1 MDRLSFLKPCPRFG
15 ERLYRALLTPVLL
28 VGYTWAIYSANQF
41 AQTERRKQME
51 NDIRERIALKRYQII
66 SPILAEP
73 SRAQNKYFR
82 QQAERKHDFPR
93 YGLREVKVS
102 TMKAWLKKY
111 RKNGFDALKPKDRS
125 DGGRPR
131 RLDEQTIKVIEVKC
145 KAYPHLTVQ
154 KLYEDLRDQNLLG
167 EPPIHYNSLLRIVK
181 SQGWL
186 TLKRRTDVR
195 KAYEMDNVNELWV
208 CDFMHG
214 PRVQFQNRFHK
225 AILCAIIDDHS
236 RMIVGHAFSASETIS
251 ALTVVLKEAFLTYGI
266 PKRLYVDNGP
276 SFSSE
281 ILAKSAALAGI
292 SLIHSK
298 PYDSPSRG
306 KVERFF
312 RSVRD
317 RFLCNFHEDIRI
329 EDLNYA
335 FRIWLNDDYHHK
347 IHAGIDQ
354 RPIDRYHASL
364 AKINVRRLSKVEL
377 DEIFLVRHE
386 RVVNNDATISF
397 KGAIYEVPAAYIRQK
412 IELRHPVDDPDD
424 LFLYDNGVRV
434 GKIKLLDKKENARTF
449 RPQTVATHISFHQGR
464 TLK

>member
-1 MDRLSFLKPCPRFG
+1 
-15 ERLYRALLTPVLL
+15 